1 MFETNPFQNLIS
13 LAYNNWSVLTALI
26 IVSILHK
33 WISSNSSSNNSIN
46 SSSNNSSKPKT
57 HPTILS
63 WKKQY
68 RSLQKD
74 TVRLQVQNRD
84 LTTQNISLTDDIVV
98 LNNKVYN
105 MSKDIVNLQEEVN
118 LTYAIFDNIK
128 NIVESP
134 EYTDPENL
142 GYTDE
147 YGWTLDD
154 LKTKARELGIQHLH
168 HYTLKSRKALAQTI
182 RYKEQLDLIFKTV
195 KI

>member
-1 MFETNPFQNLIS
+1 MIILITYMFETNPFQNLIS

-33 WISSNSSSNNSIN
+33 WISSSSS
-46 SSSNNSSKPKT
+46 NSSKPKT
-57 HPTILS
+57 HSTILS
-63 WKKQY
+63 WRKQY

-84 LTTQNISLTDDIVV
+84 LTSQNISLTDEIVV
-98 LNNKVYN
+98 LNNKVHN
-105 MSKDIVNLQEEVN
+105 MSKDIVNLQEEIN
-118 LTYAIFDNIK
+118 LTYAIFDEIK

-154 LKTKARELGIQHLH
+154 LKTKARELGVEHLH